1 MSYFMSDTE
10 RVQSVREIID
20 AARAKQ
26 KAAKKEQ
33 SAKFS
38 GFDLPTLLKEKDAA
52 IAKIDRQA
60 ANAKAAIEKE
70 YKLAVLKIT
79 NDLKQ
84 AHAEIRRAEKLNN
97 KKPSVSRTEAKSKV
111 RSEKMTPKNLSD
123 RLNLFDGCCAY
134 CGEHLGKNKQID
146 HVVPISKLGADTLD
160 NIVFACQSCNT
171 SKGNR
176 NFLDWYRSRP
186 FWTQERESK
195 VLSVTGKLDALKV

>member
-1 MSYFMSDTE
+1 MSDTE
-10 RVQSVREIID
+10 RTPSVREIID
-20 AARAKQ
+20 AARAKE

-33 SAKFS
+33 QAKFS
-38 GFDLPTLLKEKDAA
+38 GFDLPTLLKQKNEA

-60 ANAKAAIEKE
+60 SEAKAAIERE

-84 AHAEIRRAEKLNN
+84 AHAEIRRTEKLKN

-111 RSEKMTPKNLSD
+111 RSEKMTQKNLSD
-123 RLNLFDGCCAY
+123 RLKLFDGCCAY

-160 NIVFACQSCNT
+160 NVVFACHSCNT

-176 NFLDWYRSRP
+176 NFLDWYRSKS

-195 VLSVTGKLDALKV
+195 VLSVTGKLDALKL